1 MPDADSADALRGLA
15 ERDRL
20 VRDTLLSAGVPAC
33 VTLAGGYGE
42 PIEDTAAIHAE
53 TLRAFAGTA

>member
-1 MPDADSADALRGLA
+1 MAGLA

-20 VRDTLLSAGVPAC
+20 VRETLAAAGVPAC

-42 PIEDTAAIHAE
+42 PIADTVAIHAE
-53 TLRAFAGTA
+53 TVRVFAGQPTLSTRQT